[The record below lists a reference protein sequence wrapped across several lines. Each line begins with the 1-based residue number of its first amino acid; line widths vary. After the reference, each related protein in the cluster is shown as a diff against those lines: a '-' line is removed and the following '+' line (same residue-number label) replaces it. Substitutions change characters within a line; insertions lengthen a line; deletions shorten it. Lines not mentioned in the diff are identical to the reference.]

1 MSSREGFDSYQL
13 YLGVKLHFNSESYDF
28 VKYNGKV
35 KADLPSFLKRN
46 DRFHFGKLARL
57 YKSELLDFYVAN
69 LSLKDKWVG
78 DLLDNE
84 SKKVYLEW
92 KKRNQRLTYQFE
104 QDVTKLL
111 EKKSIQEVLTVN
123 KGQHPYLLKQF
134 LGKKISLETMC
145 ILDEITEYSK
155 KWNTLITETLIYPE
169 TINKINKYKAFISF
183 NKNTYKQKLIQ
194 LCKTN

>member
-57 YKSELLDFYVAN
+57 YKSELLNFYVAN

>member
-57 YKSELLDFYVAN
+57 YKSELLNFYVAN

-111 EKKSIQEVLTVN
+111 EKKNIQEVLTVN

>member
-111 EKKSIQEVLTVN
+111 EKKSIQEVLTVT

-145 ILDEITEYSK
+145 ILDEITDYSK

>member
-111 EKKSIQEVLTVN
+111 EKKSIQEVLTVT

-145 ILDEITEYSK
+145 ILDDITEYSK

-169 TINKINKYKAFISF
+169 TINKINKYKSFISY
-183 NKNTYKQKLIQ
+183 NKNTYKQKLIK
-194 LCKTN
+194 LCST

>member
-13 YLGVKLHFNSESYDF
+13 YLGIKLHFNSESYDF
-28 VKYNGKV
+28 IKYNGKV

-46 DRFHFGKLARL
+46 DRFHFGKLSRL
-57 YKSELLDFYVAN
+57 YKDELLDFYVAN

-84 SKKVYLEW
+84 SKKVYLDW
-92 KKRNQRLTYQFE
+92 KKRNQKLTYQFE
-104 QDVTKLL
+104 QDVMKLL
-111 EKKSIQEVLTVN
+111 EKKTIQEVLTVKN
-123 KGQHPYLLKQF
+123 GQHPHLLKQF

-155 KWNTLITETLIYPE
+155 KWNELISETLIYPE
-169 TINKINKYKAFISF
+169 TINKINKYKSFISF
-183 NKNTYKQKLIQ
+183 DKNTYKQKLIQ
-194 LCKTN
+194 LCSI

>member
-28 VKYNGKV
+28 IKYNGKV

-46 DRFHFGKLARL
+46 DRFHFGKLSRL
-57 YKSELLDFYVAN
+57 YKDELLDFYVAN
-69 LSLKDKWVG
+69 LSLKDKWIG

-84 SKKVYLEW
+84 SKKVYLDW
-92 KKRNQRLTYQFE
+92 KKRNQKLTYQFE
-104 QDVTKLL
+104 QDVMKLL
-111 EKKSIQEVLTVN
+111 EKKTIQEILTVKN
-123 KGQHPYLLKQF
+123 GQHPHLLKQF

-155 KWNTLITETLIYPE
+155 KWNELISETLIYPE
-169 TINKINKYKAFISF
+169 TINKINKYKSFISF
-183 NKNTYKQKLIQ
+183 DKNTYKQKLIQ
-194 LCKTN
+194 LCST